1 MTYASAVEI
10 DLDPAQPEAVVRA
23 VSELVAPSG
32 PAADPWWQAGVDEA
46 LGPADDGR
54 LDQAGSA

>member
-1 MTYASAVEI
+1 MEI